1 MRAEIEEIAK
11 NLDFY
16 IEIAGKY
23 IGIQIKPITYEQT
36 PKIYKWKEWLSS
48 TYEKFE
54 KENGRKEIYDKEII
68 EDIKLVI
75 NGKKRIHQ

>member
-23 IGIQIKPITYEQT
+23 IGIQIKPITYDQN
-36 PKIYKWKEWLSS
+36 PKNL
-48 TYEKFE
+48 
-54 KENGRKEIYDKEII
+54 
-68 EDIKLVI
+68 
-75 NGKKRIHQ
+75 